1 MSNLKK
7 YNNIQVA
14 LHWLVAVLVLLM
26 LFMGMTV
33 LEETPN
39 SDPAKIDALKGH
51 MTIGI
56 TILILTIVRIIWR
69 RTSEQPEHA
78 TTGNP
83 LMDKL
88 GVAAHYTLNI
98 LTLLVALSGVGI
110 AIQAGL
116 PDIVFNGQGT
126 LPEDFHD
133 LLPRLAH
140 GIFVKLLAALV
151 LLHIIAAFYHQFY
164 LKDGLFSRI
173 SFRKPKD

>member
-7 YNNIQVA
+7 YNTTQVA
-14 LHWLVAVLVLLM
+14 LHWLVAILVLLM

-51 MTIGI
+51 MTIGGI
-56 TILILTIVRIIWR
+56 ILLLTIVRIIWR
-69 RTSEQPEHA
+69 KKSEQPAHVV
-78 TTGNP
+78 TDNP

-88 GVAAHYTLNI
+88 GVAAHYALNI

-126 LPEDFHD
+126 LPENFDEF
-133 LLPRLAH
+133 LPRLAH
-140 GIFVKLLAALV
+140 GLFVKLLAALV
-151 LLHIIAAFYHQFY
+151 LLHVIGALYHQFV
-164 LKDGLFSRI
+164 LKDGIFDRI